1 MLQQIVNLYIAI
13 YDNKGHSK
21 KAIRQNWKL
30 VTFQNC
36 LATPEI
42 NVREY
47 EEKQSKNTTQYVM
60 DTTICKQT
68 QTTLIKAIVKQS
80 IWNKTLIKS
89 QPNHVTPYVCR
100 IT

>member
-1 MLQQIVNLYIAI
+1 MCNININICYDNYGNALNIYIAFQGRMLQQIVNLYIAI
-13 YDNKGHSK
+13 YENKGHSK

-47 EEKQSKNTTQYVM
+47 EEKQ
-60 DTTICKQT
+60 
-68 QTTLIKAIVKQS
+68 
-80 IWNKTLIKS
+80 NKTKTQHNMWWTPLI
-89 QPNHVTPYVCR
+89 NNIY
-100 IT
+100 I

>member
-13 YDNKGHSK
+13 YENKGHSK

-36 LATPEI
+36 LATPEV

-47 EEKQSKNTTQYVM
+47 EEKQNKNTTQYVM
-60 DTTICKQT
+60 DTT
-68 QTTLIKAIVKQS
+68 
-80 IWNKTLIKS
+80 NK
-89 QPNHVTPYVCR
+89 
-100 IT
+100 